1 MINILLHGCKGRMGR
16 VLESLIAASPDMR
29 ISAGVDRTID
39 GTEAYPAFV
48 SLAECNAPVDVVLDF
63 SHFSAVPELLEYCVK
78 NKLPAVIA
86 TTSLGDEAEAALRRA
101 AEEIPI
107 FHSFNMSLGINVI
120 ANALQYIV
128 PVLEAD
134 FDVEII
140 EKHHNKKVDSPSGTA
155 VMLAEAINESC
166 AAPKEFIYGRHGRE
180 DSCHRGQ
187 MGIHSVRGGTIPGEH
202 TIIFAG
208 EDEIIEIK
216 HTALSRNIFAKGA
229 IIAAEFINGRNPGLY
244 TMRELVAAGSR

>member
-1 MINILLHGCKGRMGR
+1 MGR

-140 EKHHNKKVDSPSGTA
+140 EKHHNKKVD
-155 VMLAEAINESC
+155 
-166 AAPKEFIYGRHGRE
+166 
-180 DSCHRGQ
+180 
-187 MGIHSVRGGTIPGEH
+187 
-202 TIIFAG
+202 
-208 EDEIIEIK
+208 
-216 HTALSRNIFAKGA
+216 
-229 IIAAEFINGRNPGLY
+229 
-244 TMRELVAAGSR
+244 

>member
-16 VLESLIAASPDMR
+16 VLESFIASSANMR
-29 ISAGVDRTID
+29 LAAGVDRTID
-39 GTEAYPAFV
+39 GTEAYPAFA
-48 SLAECNAPVDVVLDF
+48 SLAECNVPADVVLDF
-63 SHFSAVPELLEYCVK
+63 SHFSAVPDLLEYCVK

-86 TTSLGDEAEAALRRA
+86 TTSLGDAA
-101 AEEIPI
+101 EIPI
-107 FHSFNMSLGINVI
+107 FYSFNMSLGINVI